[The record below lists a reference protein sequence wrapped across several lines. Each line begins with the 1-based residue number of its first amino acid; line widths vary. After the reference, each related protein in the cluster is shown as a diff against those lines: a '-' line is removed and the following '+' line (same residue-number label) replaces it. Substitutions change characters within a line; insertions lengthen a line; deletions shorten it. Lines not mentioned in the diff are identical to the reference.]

1 MLHPSRDTT
10 TAWGASLR
18 GPLASV
24 VVAAVVAL
32 GPLGCGP
39 SARPRPTE
47 MPRPVG
53 TLHAPGHYPN
63 DFAIDQQV
71 TAEHAGG
78 SESFR
83 AIVDKRGDRLVM
95 IGLGPHG
102 GRAFVLTQEGER
114 VAFESQ
120 LPRELPFPPEFMLMD
135 VHRTWLVG
143 IPREGEA
150 PLSDGRHEAVVDGET
165 IVEQWQGG
173 RLVQRTF
180 TSPTPNLAYWSVRIA
195 YEGGLDPR
203 ASEPGPTRVILE
215 ATPAPDQ
222 RYRLVLDAIN
232 RSP

>member
-1 MLHPSRDTT
+1 MRACGETG
-10 TAWGASLR
+10 TACGASLR
-18 GPLASV
+18 GSLASV
-24 VVAAVVAL
+24 AVAVSLTIGA
-32 GPLGCGP
+32 LGCGP
-39 SARPRPTE
+39 AARPRPTE
-47 MPRPVG
+47 APRPIG
-53 TLHAPGHYPN
+53 TLHAPAHYPV

-83 AIVDKRGDRLVM
+83 AIVEKRGDRLVM

-102 GRAFVLTQEGER
+102 GRAFVLTQEGDH

-135 VHRTWLVG
+135 VHRTWLMGV
-143 IPREGEA
+143 PREGQA
-150 PLSDGRHEAVVDGET
+150 PLPDGRHEAVVDGET
-165 IVEQWQGG
+165 IVEEWEGG
-173 RLVQRTF
+173 RLQRRSYTIP
-180 TSPTPNLAYWSVRIA
+180 TSNLAYWSVHIT

-203 ASEPGPTRVILE
+203 VSEPGPARVVLE

-222 RYRLVLDAIN
+222 RYRLVLDAIT